1 MAGIAQLNT
10 LFAPVVEGLGYE
22 FVGLEYFSG
31 SSPAVLRFYIDHE
44 KGITVDDCAAV
55 SRQISAVLD
64 VEDPIAGE
72 YTLEVSSPGMD
83 RPLFIAAHYQQFIGD
98 KIKCKLRMPQDGRRN
113 FTGELLEASDEKIVL
128 SVDNDE
134 FELFIEDIEKA
145 NIVPQ

>member
-31 SSPAVLRFYIDHE
+31 SSPAILRIYIDHE
-44 KGITVDDCAAV
+44 QGITVDDCAAV
-55 SRQISAVLD
+55 SRQVSAVLD

-83 RPLFIAAHYQQFIGD
+83 RPLFIAAHYQQFIGN

-113 FTGELLEASDEKIVL
+113 FAGKLLEASDDKIVL